1 MTLLVM
7 SCLFGLSFN
16 VVAPAAVV
24 VGQAER
30 RCACDCADCVCRPS
44 VPGSEVTIHCLS
56 GSCLPGPAAVTKGI
70 PTPPAGRMES
80 VSAPITCR
88 DGCNPEIAV
97 EMTPA
102 TTAVRYKRGL
112 LGRRCSRGRC
122 R

>member
-7 SCLFGLSFN
+7 SCVFGLSFN

-30 RCACDCADCVCRPS
+30 RCVCNCVDCVCRPS
-44 VPGSEVTIHCLS
+44 VPGSEASSHCLS
-56 GSCLPGPAAVTKGI
+56 GSCLSVPAAVTKGI
-70 PTPPAGRMES
+70 PTPRAGRMES

-88 DGCNPEIAV
+88 GGCNPEIAV
-97 EMTPA
+97 ELAPA
-102 TTAVRYKRGL
+102 TTSARYKRGL
-112 LGRRCSRGRC
+112 FGRRCSRGRC